1 MEAELGN
8 QTQNFYPTHYVDT
21 TAVEERTHQ
30 GWLADTLV
38 YPDAW
43 PLHDLMRQIRASIRA
58 GRFGEL
64 RVEWLG
70 TTMAD

>member
-38 YPDAW
+38 YADAW
-43 PLHDLMRQIRASIRA
+43 PLHDLMRQ
-58 GRFGEL
+58 L
-64 RVEWLG
+64 RGHEHG
-70 TTMAD
+70 